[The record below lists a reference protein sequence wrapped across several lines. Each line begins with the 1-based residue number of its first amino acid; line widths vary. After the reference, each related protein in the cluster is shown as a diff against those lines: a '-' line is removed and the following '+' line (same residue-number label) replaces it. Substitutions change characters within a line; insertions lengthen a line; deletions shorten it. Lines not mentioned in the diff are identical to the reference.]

1 MQVAVIKR
9 YLSKLHPEI
18 DRPFQRA
25 IVGAGCCV
33 SPGASLWYMNAP
45 LGHNLLND
53 MMRNLSKAAKLSQ
66 VYTNH
71 CLRATTVRHLK
82 EAGVED
88 RTIYEVSGHKNPT
101 SLAAYDRV
109 TPQKALELSVAID
122 KKTLLLWLL
131 MIVSHRRKL

>member
-1 MQVAVIKR
+1 
-9 YLSKLHPEI
+9 
-18 DRPFQRA
+18 
-25 IVGAGCCV
+25 
-33 SPGASLWYMNAP
+33 
-45 LGHNLLND
+45 
-53 MMRNLSKAAKLSQ
+53 MRNLSKAAQLSQ

-88 RTIYEVSGHKNPT
+88 RTICEVSGHKNPA

-122 KKTLLLWLL
+122 KKKPCSFGCL
-131 MIVSHRRKL
+131 

>member
-18 DRPFQRA
+18 DRLFQRA

-33 SPGASLWYMNAP
+33 SPGASLWYMKAP

-88 RTIYEVSGHKNPT
+88 RTMCKVSGHKP
-101 SLAAYDRV
+101 
-109 TPQKALELSVAID
+109 
-122 KKTLLLWLL
+122 
-131 MIVSHRRKL
+131 